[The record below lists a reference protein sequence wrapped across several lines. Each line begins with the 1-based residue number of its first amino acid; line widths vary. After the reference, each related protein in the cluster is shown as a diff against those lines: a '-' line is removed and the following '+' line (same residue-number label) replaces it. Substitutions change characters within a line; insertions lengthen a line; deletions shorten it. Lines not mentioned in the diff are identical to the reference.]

1 MFFNLGRGCNNS
13 QNSNFSSNPCGINSG
28 FGNVGLGM
36 GGNNLGMGS
45 DFGMGASGGFG
56 MGMNGQGGC
65 GCSMGS
71 VVYVRG
77 PQGPQGPQGPMGPMG
92 AQGPQG
98 PQGIPGATGATGAT
112 GPQGPVGPQGA
123 TGATGPQGPAGPQG
137 ETGATGAV
145 GPQGPAGPQGATG
158 ATGPAGEAAGFGT
171 PIATATELPAG
182 SAPTVTITASGPSTA
197 QIFTFDFGIPA
208 GATGATGAT
217 GDTGPAGADGAAAG
231 FGDPTAA
238 ITELAIGAEPT
249 VAVTASGPDTAK
261 VFDFQF
267 GLPADPVSD
276 SMYAD
281 GGTQSVATTAIIPL
295 AQAGATPDTT
305 LTVSANAVNVPAG
318 TYLVSYG
325 ATGTSTATGDLS
337 VQLYA
342 DGAGV
347 AGSTVTD
354 NATGVD
360 AGNVSKTLIY
370 TAAAPA
376 TLSLYNVSA
385 ETVNLT
391 DAYLTVV
398 RLA

>member
-1 MFFNLGRGCNNS
+1 M
-13 QNSNFSSNPCGINSG
+13 
-28 FGNVGLGM
+28 
-36 GGNNLGMGS
+36 
-45 DFGMGASGGFG
+45 
-56 MGMNGQGGC
+56 
-65 GCSMGS
+65 
-71 VVYVRG
+71 
-77 PQGPQGPQGPMGPMG
+77 
-92 AQGPQG
+92 
-98 PQGIPGATGATGAT
+98 TT
-112 GPQGPVGPQGA
+112 
-123 TGATGPQGPAGPQG
+123 
-137 ETGATGAV
+137 
-145 GPQGPAGPQGATG
+145 
-158 ATGPAGEAAGFGT
+158 
-171 PIATATELPAG
+171 
-182 SAPTVTITASGPSTA
+182 
-197 QIFTFDFGIPA
+197 
-208 GATGATGAT
+208 
-217 GDTGPAGADGAAAG
+217 
-231 FGDPTAA
+231 
-238 ITELAIGAEPT
+238 
-249 VAVTASGPDTAK
+249 SGPDTAK

-267 GLPADPVSD
+267 GLPADPASD

-281 GGTQSVATTAIIPL
+281 GGTQSVATTAVIPL